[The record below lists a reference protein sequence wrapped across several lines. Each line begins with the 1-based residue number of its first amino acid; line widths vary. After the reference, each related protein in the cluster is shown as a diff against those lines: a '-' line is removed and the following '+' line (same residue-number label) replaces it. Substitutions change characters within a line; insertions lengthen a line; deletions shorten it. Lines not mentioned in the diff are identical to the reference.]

1 MKIRLSVALISVIM
15 MGCTPERQNADI
27 APAATVSNTP
37 TVAAS
42 PTVEPTMTA
51 SVTAMMTATATQTAS
66 PSPTPIGCE
75 RPPDDY
81 TRIPLYSD
89 VTLNRRTIT
98 MIEHA
103 QELYG
108 GTHPF
113 MSVLTQGSY
122 NLGVTASFGTH
133 DGGGA
138 VDIAVRDVNDWNHVL
153 YEEMDAIISALRRA
167 GFAAWLRDVGDL
179 YENSPVHI
187 HAIAIGDA
195 ELSEAA
201 AGQLMSDYGYFAG
214 YNGLPENP
222 QPDRH
227 GGPIICEWMLEMGYS
242 DLR

>member
-1 MKIRLSVALISVIM
+1 MKRILLVLFSLTMVGCSAAQPQISEALPS
-15 MGCTPERQNADI
+15 
-27 APAATVSNTP
+27 ATTSPTATIEP
-37 TVAAS
+37 TV
-42 PTVEPTMTA
+42 TA
-51 SVTAMMTATATQTAS
+51 TLTATSTATATATATVTAS
-66 PSPTPIGCE
+66 PSPTAVGCE

-81 TRIPLYSD
+81 TQVPLYND
-89 VTLNRRTIT
+89 VVLNRRTIS
-98 MIEHA
+98 MLEHA

-153 YEEMDAIISALRRA
+153 YEEMDTIISALRHA
-167 GFAAWLRDVGDL
+167 GFAAWLRDTGDL
-179 YENSPVHI
+179 YDNSPVHI

-195 ELSEAA
+195 DLSEAA
-201 AGQLMSDYGYFAG
+201 AGQLMSEYGYFAG
-214 YNGLPENP
+214 YNGLPEDP
-222 QPDRH
+222 LPDRH
-227 GGPIICEWMLEMGYS
+227 GGPVICEWMLEMGYS